1 MKHETWYKYQTLD
14 FSYSQ
19 RTTLICVRAVRARAL
34 SRSILQRVRFQ
45 EIPYIFSITGGKYVD
60 IEILITRAK
69 VRMPSGIQSDEQLSE
84 TAYLEDQ
91 NNETER
97 DTDMRIYS
105 ENEAQQIG
113 QW

>member
-1 MKHETWYKYQTLD
+1 
-14 FSYSQ
+14 
-19 RTTLICVRAVRARAL
+19 
-34 SRSILQRVRFQ
+34 
-45 EIPYIFSITGGKYVD
+45 
-60 IEILITRAK
+60 
-69 VRMPSGIQSDEQLSE
+69 MPSGIQSDEQLSE